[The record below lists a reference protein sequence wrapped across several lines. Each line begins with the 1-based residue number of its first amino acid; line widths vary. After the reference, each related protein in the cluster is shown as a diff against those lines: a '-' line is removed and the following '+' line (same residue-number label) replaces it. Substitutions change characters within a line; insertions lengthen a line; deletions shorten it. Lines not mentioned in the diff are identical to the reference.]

1 MEISIDICIF
11 AGRNNFLTQNNK
23 SMKKIMQW
31 VMAATI
37 ICGFNM
43 LTSCTS
49 SEDNPVVPDM
59 NVHIDKAR
67 FPDDNFRAYL
77 LEQDYGQ
84 DGVITADEIADISSI
99 IVRAMEI
106 TSLKGIEYFTALEQ
120 LVCDYNELTELD
132 VSHNPELTWLDCSYN
147 QLTSLDV
154 SNCKML
160 GLLFCYAN
168 ELTSLDV
175 SNCKMLELLY
185 CYGNELTSL
194 DLTNCTEMKYLD
206 FEENQL
212 TTIDLSKNTE
222 LTYLVCDNNLLTEL
236 DLTHNQALEDV
247 RCGSNQLTALDVSN
261 NPNLE
266 SIICYYNQIASL
278 DVSHNP
284 ELTWLDCG
292 PNNFT
297 ELDLSKNPKLE
308 YLGIALSGFTRLD
321 VSNNPALEN
330 LIVFCNNINGQNMT
344 DLINSMPQTDEAH
357 PRYFYVIKEYRSEE
371 GNVIT
376 QSQVAAAKAK
386 GWSVLYLKDK
396 DAEWEDYPGTAD

>member
-1 MEISIDICIF
+1 
-11 AGRNNFLTQNNK
+11 
-23 SMKKIMQW
+23 MKKIMQW

-49 SEDNPVVPDM
+49 SEDDPVPTDGRIYI
-59 NVHIDKAR
+59 NER
-67 FPDDNFRAYL
+67 NFPDDNFRAYL

-84 DGVITADEIADISSI
+84 DGVITADEIADIWCI
-99 IVRAMEI
+99 DVCAMEI
-106 TSLKGIEYFTALEQ
+106 TSLKGIEYFTALAQ
-120 LVCDYNELTELD
+120 LDCEYNELTELD
-132 VSHNPELTWLDCSYN
+132 VSNFPLLQVLSCGYN

-160 GLLFCYAN
+160 GLL
-168 ELTSLDV
+168 
-175 SNCKMLELLY
+175 Y

-194 DLTNCTEMKYLD
+194 DLTNCPEMEYLD
-206 FEENQL
+206 FDENQL

-222 LTYLVCDNNLLTEL
+222 LLYLVCYD
-236 DLTHNQALEDV
+236 
-247 RCGSNQLTALDVSN
+247 NQL
-261 NPNLE
+261 
-266 SIICYYNQIASL
+266 ASL

-284 ELTWLDCG
+284 ELTHLDCAL
-292 PNNFT
+292 NNFT

-308 YLGIALSGFTRLD
+308 ILDIAFCGFTRLD
-321 VSNNPALEN
+321 VSNNPALEM
-330 LIVFCNNINGQNMT
+330 LVVYCNNINGQNMT

-357 PRYFYVIKEYRSEE
+357 PRYFRVIKEYRSEE

-386 GWSVLYLKDK
+386 GWSVLYKKDK
-396 DAEWEDYPGTAD
+396 DSEWEDYPGTAD

>member
-49 SEDNPVVPDM
+49 SEDDPVPTDGRIYI
-59 NVHIDKAR
+59 NKKN

-84 DGVITADEIADISSI
+84 DGVITADEIADIWCI
-99 IVRAMEI
+99 DVCAMEI
-106 TSLKGIEYFTALEQ
+106 TSLKGIEYFTALMQ

-132 VSHNPELTWLDCSYN
+132 VSNFPLLQVLDCSYN

-160 GLLFCYAN
+160 GLLYC
-168 ELTSLDV
+168 DV
-175 SNCKMLELLY
+175 
-185 CYGNELTSL
+185 NELTSL
-194 DLTNCTEMKYLD
+194 DLTNCPEMEYLD
-206 FEENQL
+206 FEQNQL

-222 LTYLVCDNNLLTEL
+222 LLYLLCYD
-236 DLTHNQALEDV
+236 
-247 RCGSNQLTALDVSN
+247 NQL
-261 NPNLE
+261 
-266 SIICYYNQIASL
+266 ASL

-284 ELTWLDCG
+284 ELIYLDCAH
-292 PNNFT
+292 NNFT

-308 YLGIALSGFTRLD
+308 YLDIGLSGFTRLD
-321 VSNNPALEN
+321 VSNNPALEK
-330 LIVFCNNINGQNMT
+330 LAVYCNNINGQNMT

-357 PRYFYVIKEYRSEE
+357 PRYFYVIKENRSEE

-396 DAEWEDYPGTAD
+396 DSEWEDYPGTAD